1 MNTVLLQIIQIMGE
15 MYMKKKGILQRIA
28 AGLFFAG
35 SMGLLVF
42 LLSASATSLN
52 GSEITNT
59 QITSTNIVKPE
70 VFSSATQKTTK
81 TTKKTI
87 EPLQVHYI
95 DVGQGDCI
103 LITCNGKSMLI
114 DAGDNNKGTQIQK
127 YIKKQGITT
136 LDYMIGSH
144 PDSDHIGGLDVI
156 LYKFSCS
163 TIIMPDIENDT
174 DTYQDVIDT
183 MESKTYKNTSPVVG
197 TKYTL
202 GDATF
207 TIIAPNDTYEDTNNS
222 SVGILLTHGENTFL
236 FTGDA
241 EEKAEKDILDNDIKI
256 EADVYKVSHHGSK
269 TATSQDFLD
278 AVNPTYA
285 VISCEEENTYGFPS
299 ADTLNKLR
307 EMGVEVFRTDEQGT
321 IVAKSDGKKIT
332 WNCSPSE
339 TWQAGEATGSST
351 STTAKTTKPKT
362 TTAPATADAAVADT
376 EPAVSEPAIV
386 AEAPPVVPTAG
397 NSYVV
402 NTNTGKFHIPSCYSV
417 EKILPENRLDVTT
430 TRDDLIARGYVACKN
445 CNP

>member
-1 MNTVLLQIIQIMGE
+1 
-15 MYMKKKGILQRIA
+15 MKKKGILQRIA

>member
-1 MNTVLLQIIQIMGE
+1 
-15 MYMKKKGILQRIA
+15 MKKMGILQRIA

-35 SMGLLVF
+35 SMGILVY
-42 LLSASATSLN
+42 LLSASAVPQN
-52 GSEITNT
+52 VSEKSNT
-59 QITSTNIVKPE
+59 QMTSISVEQAE
-70 VFSSATQKTTK
+70 VLSSTTQKTTK

-114 DAGDNNKGTQIQK
+114 DAGDNNKGTQIQN

-136 LDYMIGSH
+136 LDYVIGTH

-156 LYKFSCS
+156 LYKFLCS

-183 MESKTYKNTSPVVG
+183 MESKKYKNTKPVVG

-207 TIIAPNDTYEDTNNS
+207 TIIAPNDTYDDTNNS
-222 SVGILLTHGENTFL
+222 SVGVLLTHGENTFL

-241 EEKAEKDILDNDIKI
+241 EEKAEKDILDQDTKI

-285 VISCEEENTYGFPS
+285 VISCAEGNTYGFPS

-307 EMGVEVFRTDEQGT
+307 EMGVKVFRTDEQGT
-321 IVAKSDGKKIT
+321 IVAKSDGKEIT

-339 TWQAGEATGSST
+339 TWQAGEATGSSAA
-351 STTAKTTKPKT
+351 TTAKAKTPKT
-362 TTAPATADAAVADT
+362 TTTPKATTVPKATTAPAVAAT
-376 EPAVSEPAIV
+376 EPAISEPAVV
-386 AEAPPVVPTAG
+386 AEAPAVAPATSNA
-397 NSYVV
+397 YVV
-402 NTNTGKFHIPSCYSV
+402 NTNTGKFHFPSCYSV
-417 EKILPENRLDVTT
+417 DKILPENRLDVTT
-430 TRDDLIARGYVACKN
+430 TREDLINQGYVPCKN